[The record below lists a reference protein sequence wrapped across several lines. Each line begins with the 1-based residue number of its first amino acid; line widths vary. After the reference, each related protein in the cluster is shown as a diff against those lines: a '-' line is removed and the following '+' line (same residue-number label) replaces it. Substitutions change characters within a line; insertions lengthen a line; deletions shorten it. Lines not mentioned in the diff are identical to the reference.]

1 MTRIDRTDV
10 ILAGKLATFL
20 MVLAASLFLL
30 VGMTRSALAAGVKD
44 VAIISGD
51 VVTAGDIFFGLER
64 NADYV
69 LGNAPAP
76 GKDMVLSA
84 RTLYR
89 VASALDIPWKPQST
103 AQQVIVRREAVII
116 PAADIEAQLMEE
128 LRASGATGDFRVSLN
143 STVEPIALPAKTP
156 QTFTVSDLRFEPHK
170 NYFEATIVAP
180 SRDNPLQRIT
190 LAGEV
195 ERFVSLPVLKTTMK
209 NGDIISHADLDYID
223 VSAKSL
229 PRDIILDAD
238 KIAGMTPRRL
248 ALGGKPL
255 AFNDVQSPQLVGR
268 GEVVTLIYADSGMT
282 VSTKGKSAQNATMG
296 ELVRVT
302 NLNSNKA
309 VSGVVTGLREITV
322 Q

>member
-1 MTRIDRTDV
+1 MTRINRTDV

-51 VVTAGDIFFGLER
+51 FVTAGDIFFGLER

-69 LGNAPAP
+69 LGAAPAP
-76 GKDMVLSA
+76 GKDLILSA

-103 AQQVIVRREAVII
+103 SQQVVVRREAVII
-116 PAADIEAQLMEE
+116 PAADIESQLMEE
-128 LRASGATGDFRVSLN
+128 LRASGASGDFRVSLN
-143 STVEPIALPAKTP
+143 STVEPIALPAQTP
-156 QTFTVSDLRFEPHK
+156 QTFVISDLRFEPHK
-170 NYFEATIVAP
+170 NYFEATVVAP
-180 SRDNPLQRIT
+180 SRDNPLKRVT

-195 ERFVSLPVLKTTMK
+195 ERFVALPVLKTTMK

-248 ALGGKPL
+248 AVGGKPVS
-255 AFNDVQSPQLVGR
+255 FNDLQSPQLVGR
-268 GEVVTLIYADSGMT
+268 GEVVTLIYNDGGMV
-282 VSTKGKSAQNATMG
+282 VSTKGKSGQNATMG

-302 NLNSNKA
+302 NITSNKSIA
-309 VSGVVTGLREITV
+309 GVVTGLREITV